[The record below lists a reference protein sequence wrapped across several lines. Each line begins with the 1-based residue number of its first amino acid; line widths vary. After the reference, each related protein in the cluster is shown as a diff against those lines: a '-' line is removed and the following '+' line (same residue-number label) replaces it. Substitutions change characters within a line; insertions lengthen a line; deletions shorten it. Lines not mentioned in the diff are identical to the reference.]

1 MFISEALASAGQ
13 VAPATG
19 GDLLT
24 SLMPIILIFFV
35 FYFLL
40 LRPQQK
46 RMKEHKNVLENLVK
60 GDRVVTGGGV
70 IATVKKIENDNQ
82 IVVDLGNGQEVSVV
96 RATIQG
102 KWEMPLPL
110 NSDEKS
116 EVETK
121 KAPAKKAAA
130 KKTSAKKTATKKAP
144 AKKAAAKKAPAKK
157 TATKKAPAKKAA
169 TK

>member
-1 MFISEALASAGQ
+1 MLISEAFASAGQ
-13 VAPATG
+13 AAPAG
-19 GDLLT
+19 GDILT

-46 RMKEHKNVLENLVK
+46 RMKEHKSVLDNLAK

-70 IATVKKIENDNQ
+70 IATVKRIENDNQ
-82 IVVDLGNGQEVSVV
+82 ILVDLGNGQEVSVV

-102 KWEMPLPL
+102 KWEMPAPL
-110 NSDEKS
+110 NNNTKPATTEAKKT
-116 EVETK
+116 TK
-121 KAPAKKAAA
+121 KTPAKKKTTKKTAAKKATAKKATAKKAAT
-130 KKTSAKKTATKKAP
+130 KKT
-144 AKKAAAKKAPAKK
+144 
-157 TATKKAPAKKAA
+157 PAKKAA